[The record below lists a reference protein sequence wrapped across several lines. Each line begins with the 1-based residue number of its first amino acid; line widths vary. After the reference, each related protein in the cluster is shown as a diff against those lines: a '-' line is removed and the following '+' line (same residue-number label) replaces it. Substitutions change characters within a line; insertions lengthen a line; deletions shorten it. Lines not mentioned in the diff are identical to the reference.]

1 MDLARIAPVLLALVA
16 ASAPLRADTLDV
28 PGSYAT
34 IQAAIDAA
42 SPGDMVLVAPGTY
55 VETID
60 FLGKAITVEGSGG
73 ASVTTIDADSTGP
86 VATFSTG
93 EANDS
98 VLRGFTL
105 TGGIGSTWGLPRG
118 GGVLI
123 LEAGPTIEQCV
134 ITRNGSDYGGG
145 VWSEDNPF
153 AQPAR
158 LIDCVISENTA
169 RRGGGFGVVRG
180 NLHVER
186 CTIADN
192 ISLLDGAGGA
202 AYNSSN
208 LDILNSFVLRNWS
221 QVGQGGGLW
230 LYTGLF
236 GITANVSN
244 CVIADNVAALEG
256 GGIYRDVP
264 GTTTFCT
271 ITGNSASAGGGLNE
285 ATPSVGHCIV
295 WGNTGGEIGG
305 TTSSVF
311 YCNVRGGYPG
321 TGNIDV
327 DPFFVDAANGDY
339 HLAPTSACQDAGNPT
354 DPGLGTDCDGDP
366 RLSGAAVDIGAD
378 EATFPKSPW
387 THRGHALAGASGT
400 PNIVGTGT
408 ALPGATTTVT
418 LTGTAPSSPATLVLG
433 ASLLGAPFK
442 GGVMVPDVDI
452 LIGGL
457 LTDGT
462 GALVVSGPWP
472 PAIPSGFTSFMQFWM
487 NDASGPLGFVA
498 SNGLTVTAP

>member
-1 MDLARIAPVLLALVA
+1 MYLSRIAPALLALVA
-16 ASAPLRADTLDV
+16 ASPTLHADTLDV
-28 PGSYAT
+28 PGTYAT
-34 IQAAIDAA
+34 IQAAIVAA
-42 SPGDMVLVAPGTY
+42 TPGDTVLVAPGTY

-60 FLGKAITVEGSGG
+60 FLGKAITVESSGG
-73 ASVTTIDADSTGP
+73 AIVTIIDADSTGP
-86 VATFSTG
+86 VATFETS

-105 TGGIGSTWGLPRG
+105 TGGIGSQWGLPRG

-134 ITRNGSDYGGG
+134 ITSNGSDYGGG
-145 VWSEDNPF
+145 VWSEDNLP
-153 AQPAR
+153 AMPAR
-158 LIDCVISENTA
+158 LIDCEISENTA

-180 NLHVER
+180 ALYVER

-202 AYNSSN
+202 AYNGSY
-208 LDILNSFVLRNWS
+208 LDILNSFVTGNWS
-221 QVGQGGGLW
+221 QLGRGGGLW
-230 LYTGLF
+230 LYTGSF
-236 GITANVSN
+236 DITANVSN

-256 GGIYRDVP
+256 GGIYRDVF

-271 ITGNSASAGGGLNE
+271 ITNNSGQSGGGLNS
-285 ATPSVGHCIV
+285 ATPSVGHCII

-305 TTSSVF
+305 TTAAVF

-321 TGNIDV
+321 SGNIDV
-327 DPFFVDAANGDY
+327 DPLFVDAPNGDY

-354 DPGLGTDCDGDP
+354 DPGVGTDCDGDP
-366 RLSGAAVDIGAD
+366 RLSGVAVDIGAD

-387 THRGHALAGASGT
+387 TFRGHALAGSSGT

-408 ALPGATTTVT
+408 ALPSTPTTVT
-418 LTGTAPSSPATLVLG
+418 LTGTTPSSPTTLVLG
-433 ASLLGAPFK
+433 ASHLGVPFK

-462 GALVVSGPWP
+462 GALLVNGSWP
-472 PAIPSGFTSFMQFWM
+472 PAIPSGFTSYMQFWM

-498 SNGLTVTAP
+498 SNGLSVTAP